1 MQVAK
6 FILNATAVIFAIA
19 LLPGEALVSETNSNS
34 QRQGSEK
41 TAGIPISMAGSPFG
55 IAAGFL
61 YGYQGTP
68 AFGFMRELRKLGA
81 DFTKVYFF
89 WNQIEPTKGHYDWT
103 AVDRFVGQLK
113 SPEEGLISVFS
124 SSQWATK
131 QSSAILPPSA
141 AKNPDDYYRLVF
153 DLVKHCGGRV
163 RYWQNDAEPNSPIY
177 WGGSKEEFVAQLKI
191 FYQAVKDADATAT
204 VVVGGY
210 DGLFGP
216 PGTHQFPNQQAGLDF
231 FDYVLKEGRAAFD
244 VFDLRLYGDPYT
256 IPARVQFMREKML
269 ALGYDKPIICTEYGG
284 PNLFEFPENR
294 KYVPLVASWT
304 QAVATADE
312 KGATGSGDAAKPLQQ
327 LYEGMATLAPQ
338 TQMFM
343 EGCSPELE
351 AKYQRIQARGL
362 VMRNIFAFSA
372 GVQKNVYWDL
382 PRPQVSS
389 DGRYHIMAL
398 MYGKIGLMEFRDGE
412 LKKRYA
418 TADAYERMA
427 NALRGVRWVKRVL
440 ISGKPT
446 VFLFEVDRGK
456 RGSEY
461 VVWEQRDAFSGED
474 LPATPVEIPWNGKP
488 ATATDALGTTVK
500 VDVKDR
506 TLSLPVSLTPIFIEQ
521 AGE

>member
-1 MQVAK
+1 
-6 FILNATAVIFAIA
+6 
-19 LLPGEALVSETNSNS
+19 
-34 QRQGSEK
+34 
-41 TAGIPISMAGSPFG
+41 MAGSPFG
-55 IAAGFL
+55 IATGFL

-68 AFGFMRELRKLGA
+68 AFDFMPELRNLGA

-89 WNQIEPTKGHYDWT
+89 WNQIEPAKGHYDWT

-131 QSSAILPPSA
+131 QASAILPPSA
-141 AKNPDDYYRLVF
+141 AKNPDDYYRFVF

-191 FYQAVKDADATAT
+191 FYKAVKDADISAT

-231 FDYVLKEGRAAFD
+231 FDYVSKEGRAAFD

-256 IPARVQFMREKML
+256 IPARVQFMRDKML
-269 ALGYDKPIICTEYGG
+269 ALGDDKPIICTEYGG

-294 KYVPLVASWT
+294 KYVPLVATWM
-304 QAVATADE
+304 QAVTAADE

-327 LYEGMATLAPQ
+327 LYERMATLAPQ

-351 AKYQRIQARGL
+351 AKYQRIQARGV

-372 GVQKNVYWDL
+372 GVQKTIYWDL
-382 PRPQVSS
+382 PRPPING

-427 NALRGVRWVKRVL
+427 STLHGIRQVRRVL
-440 ISGKPT
+440 IEGEPA
-446 VFLFEVDRGK
+446 VFLFQVDREE
-456 RGSEY
+456 RGSTY
-461 VVWEQRDAFSGED
+461 VVWEQREAFSGED
-474 LPATPVEIPWNGKP
+474 LPATAVEIPWNGKP
-488 ATATDALGTTVK
+488 AKATDALGTTVK
-500 VDVKDR
+500 VDVKDQ
-506 TLSLPVSLTPIFIEQ
+506 TLSLNVSLTPIFIEK
-521 AGE
+521 AGK

>member
-1 MQVAK
+1 M
-6 FILNATAVIFAIA
+6 
-19 LLPGEALVSETNSNS
+19 SETNSNS
-34 QRQGSEK
+34 QQQDAAKIVE
-41 TAGIPISMAGSPFG
+41 IPISMAGSPFG
-55 IAAGFL
+55 VATGFL

-68 AFGFMRELRKLGA
+68 AFGLMPELRKLGA

-89 WNQIEPTKGHYDWT
+89 WNQIEPQKGHYDWT
-103 AVDRFVGQLK
+103 AVDKFVAQLT
-113 SPEEGLISVFS
+113 SREEGLISVFS

-131 QSSAILPPSA
+131 QPSPILPPSP
-141 AKNPDDYYRLVF
+141 AKNPDDYYRFVF
-153 DLVKHCGGRV
+153 DLVKHCAGRV

-177 WGGSKEEFVAQLKI
+177 WAGSKEEFVAELKI
-191 FYQAVKDADATAT
+191 FQRAVKDADPSAT

-231 FDYVLKEGRAAFD
+231 FDYVLREGRVAFD

-256 IPARVQFMREKML
+256 IPARVQFMRDKML

-294 KYVPLVASWT
+294 KYVPLVTSWA

-327 LYEGMATLAPQ
+327 LYEAMATLAPQ

-372 GVQKNVYWDL
+372 GVQKTVYWAL
-382 PRPQVSS
+382 PRPPMSG
-389 DGRYHIMAL
+389 DGRYHVMAL
-398 MYGKIGLMEFRDGE
+398 MYGKIGLLEFQKGE
-412 LKKRYA
+412 LQNGSL
-418 TADAYERMA
+418 TAAAFLRMA
-427 NALRGVRWVKRVL
+427 TALRGVRSVKRIVL
-440 ISGKPT
+440 TGKPSI
-446 VFLFEVDRGK
+446 FLFQVDRGD
-456 RGSEY
+456 RGPVY
-461 VVWEQRDAFSGED
+461 VVWEQREAFAGED
-474 LPATPVEIPWNGKP
+474 LPAVPIEIPWDGHP
-488 ATATDALGTTVK
+488 ATVTEALGVVIPANVK
-500 VDVKDR
+500 KE
-506 TLSLPVSLTPIFIEQ
+506 TLSLEVSLTPSLSNRPVNEDEERRRQRSFQESQQSFPGLFI
-521 AGE
+521 